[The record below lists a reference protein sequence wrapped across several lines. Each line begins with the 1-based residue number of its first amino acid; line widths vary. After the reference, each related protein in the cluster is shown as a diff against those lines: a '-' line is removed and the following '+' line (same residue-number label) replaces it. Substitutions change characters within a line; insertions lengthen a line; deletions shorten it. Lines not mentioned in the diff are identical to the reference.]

1 MNRILEETPL
11 EVGHD
16 ARVVGLK
23 IVDDRLLVSAA
34 VDGSLV
40 INCLNGEEPAK
51 RVQTS
56 SQLTCMEVGATLSM
70 NKHSVFL
77 GMESGK
83 VIQYQKNWVGE
94 KLLTV
99 FVKREEPPIRS
110 IL

>member
-1 MNRILEETPL
+1 M
-11 EVGHD
+11 
-16 ARVVGLK
+16 GLK
-23 IVDDRLLVSAA
+23 IVDDRLLVSAS
-34 VDGSLV
+34 VNGTVV
-40 INCLNGEEPAK
+40 INCLNGENPAK

-56 SQLTCMEVGATLSM
+56 SPLTCMEVGATVSM
-70 NKHSVFL
+70 NKHTVFL

-99 FVKREEPPIRS
+99 FVKREVPPIKS